1 MALFG
6 FPTQKTQAAP
16 SQGTSDFI
24 IDVGVA
30 DFEDRVLKASM
41 TKPVIVDFWAPWCGP
56 CKQLM
61 PVLETEINAA
71 GGDVILAKVNIDEN
85 PELAQ
90 ALRIQSVPTVMAF
103 FQAQPVTGFT
113 GARPQSDIKNLIGQL
128 VKLARSAMPDALDIP
143 KSLQEAATFL
153 ATGQV
158 MEAQELY
165 MHVLA
170 QDEINAPAY
179 VGLVRCL
186 IEADAVDQA
195 DEMVLNA
202 PDDIAKSPDFAAAKT
217 ALTLAKGA
225 GEAKKRLT
233 PLMDSVEKSPEN
245 YQARFDLA
253 GAQFAA
259 GERAQAIENLL
270 YILQKDRGWND
281 DAARKELLKFFEA
294 MGFADPLSIDGRKK
308 LSRILFS

>member
-6 FPTQKTQAAP
+6 FPTQKTQAAS

-143 KSLQEAATFL
+143 KALQEAATFL

-225 GEAKKRLT
+225 GEARKKLK

-281 DAARKELLKFFEA
+281 EAARKELLKFFEA

>member
-1 MALFG
+1 
-6 FPTQKTQAAP
+6 
-16 SQGTSDFI
+16 
-24 IDVGVA
+24 
-30 DFEDRVLKASM
+30 
-41 TKPVIVDFWAPWCGP
+41 
-56 CKQLM
+56 M
-61 PVLETEINAA
+61 PVLETETNAA

-128 VKLARSAMPDALDIP
+128 VKLARSSMPDALDIP
-143 KSLQEAATFL
+143 KALQEAAAFL
-153 ATGQV
+153 AAGQV

-170 QDEINAPAY
+170 QDEVNAQAY

-225 GEAKKRLT
+225 GEARKKLT
-233 PLMDSVEKSPEN
+233 PLLDAVEKAPEN
-245 YQARFDLA
+245 HQARFDLA

-281 DAARKELLKFFEA
+281 EAARKELLKFFEA